1 MLVTQVPQAIA
12 IQVLLSIALLLTQ
25 RALLVTSVCICAESL
40 VRAVLLLM
48 LLYSGLDWGTDGGFL
63 FLAILF

>member
-12 IQVLLSIALLLTQ
+12 IQVFLSIALLLSQ
-25 RALLVTSVCICAESL
+25 QALLVTFVCICAESL